1 MSATEV
7 VDRMAQAM
15 CAVETRS
22 KAATL
27 EEVQAGIQRW
37 TRHRY
42 EAEQLLAE
50 LADYGLSVVREGVTP
65 DWRVLGGLVPGVI
78 NAAWLR
84 NGDHVRLNKLDGTV
98 HLHTVDRRA
107 DAVRFVFVTDTGQV
121 RVERSLDSEVLVLT
135 PTEGADQ

>member
-1 MSATEV
+1 MSAAEV
-7 VDRMAQAM
+7 IDRMAQAM

-27 EEVQAGIQRW
+27 DEVQAGIQRW

-50 LADYGLSVVREGVTP
+50 LTDYGLSVVREGVTP

-78 NAAWLR
+78 NAEWLR
-84 NGDHVRLNKLDGTV
+84 DGDRVRLNKLDGTV
-98 HLHTVDRRA
+98 HLHTIDRRN
-107 DAVRFVFVTDTGQV
+107 DVVKFVFVTETGQV
-121 RVERSLDSEVLVLT
+121 RVERALDAEVLVLA
-135 PTEGADQ
+135 PAAGVDR